1 MFKPILLFLFFGSL
15 FSCKNEDQRKMS
27 REVIFIDGSDYTI
40 DTSSGATALGSLD
53 NLKTKDNNEH

>member
-1 MFKPILLFLFFGSL
+1 
-15 FSCKNEDQRKMS
+15 MS
-27 REVIFIDGSDYTI
+27 REVIFIDGSDNTI